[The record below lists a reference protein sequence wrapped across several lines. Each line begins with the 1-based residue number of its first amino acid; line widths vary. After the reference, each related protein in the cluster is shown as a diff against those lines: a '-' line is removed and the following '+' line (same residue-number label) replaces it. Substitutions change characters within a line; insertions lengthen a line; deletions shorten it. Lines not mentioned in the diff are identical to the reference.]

1 MALHVYHVGYV
12 FMVKRMLD
20 SLRVRNEDDVLDFI
34 SGVLGIGFILFF
46 LFPVFIFAYV
56 LFYFKVDLDH
66 DGKEDNKWIWQK

>member
-1 MALHVYHVGYV
+1 MVLHVYHVGYV

-20 SLRVRNEDDVLDFI
+20 FLRVRNEDDVLDFI

-46 LFPVFIFAYV
+46 LLPVFIFAYV

>member
-1 MALHVYHVGYV
+1 
-12 FMVKRMLD
+12 MLD
-20 SLRVRNEDDVLDFI
+20 FLRVRNEDDVIDFI

-46 LFPVFIFAYV
+46 LIPVFIFAYV

>member
-1 MALHVYHVGYV
+1 MALRVYHVACV
-12 FMVKRMLD
+12 FMVKPMLD
-20 SLRVRNEDDVLDFI
+20 FLRVRNEDDVIDFI

-46 LFPVFIFAYV
+46 LIPVFIFAYV